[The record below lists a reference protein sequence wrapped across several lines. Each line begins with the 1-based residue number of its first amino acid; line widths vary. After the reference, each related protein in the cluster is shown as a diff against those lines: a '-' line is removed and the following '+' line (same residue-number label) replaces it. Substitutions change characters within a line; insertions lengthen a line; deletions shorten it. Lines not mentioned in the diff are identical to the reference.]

1 VTRVELPDGQWA
13 DLYDPIKVPERKRRP
28 VVSALVTFMRD
39 RQQFVLPTIT
49 AEALSDEDKAAALAA
64 QIDPSLIIAADELND
79 TVVVALVSYW
89 SFGESVSIEA
99 LLDLPADAYK
109 VLSEACAP
117 LMQALMPNFGVTPDT
132 KAPTGS

>member
-28 VVSALVTFMRD
+28 VVKALVSFLKD
-39 RQQFVLPTIT
+39 RQQHAVPNIS
-49 AEALSDEDKAAALAA
+49 AEDLSDEDKAAALAA
-64 QIDPSLIIAADELND
+64 QIDPGLLIAADDLND
-79 TVVVALVSYW
+79 AVVSALVFAW
-89 SFGESVSIEA
+89 SFELAVSADA

-109 VLSEACAP
+109 TLSEACAP
-117 LMQALMPNFGVTPDT
+117 HLSALMPNFGVTPDT